1 MTDLTKGA
9 FREKFNSKKQL
20 DLIVEKESEHDSDS
34 GLANSHEGN
43 TFKSQKSNIDAIIN
57 ENKNETKFNNKNDLK
72 EKQISQ
78 NAINIK
84 KPAKIDIKLI

>member
-1 MTDLTKGA
+1 VTDLTKGA
-9 FREKFNSKKQL
+9 LREKFNSKKHL

-34 GLANSHEGN
+34 GLTNSHEGN
-43 TFKSQKSNIDAIIN
+43 TFKSQKNNIDAIIN